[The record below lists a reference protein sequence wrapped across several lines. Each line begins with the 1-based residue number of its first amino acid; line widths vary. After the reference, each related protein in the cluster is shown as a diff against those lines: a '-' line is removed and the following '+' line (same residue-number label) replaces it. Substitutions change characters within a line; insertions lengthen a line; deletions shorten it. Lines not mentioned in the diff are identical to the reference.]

1 MGEVLKLSIKY
12 PMENDKASVEKRQ
25 HWNFWIIYEELRVST
40 EKSELSNS
48 ISLKELN
55 ESVGFLM
62 FLFMQ

>member
-12 PMENDKASVEKRQ
+12 PIENDKASVEKRQ
-25 HWNFWIIYEELRVST
+25 HWNFWIIYEKLRGST
-40 EKSELSNS
+40 EKSEISNT

>member
-40 EKSELSNS
+40 EKSEISYS

>member
-1 MGEVLKLSIKY
+1 MGKVLKLSIKY
-12 PMENDKASVEKRQ
+12 PIENDKASVEKRQ
-25 HWNFWIIYEELRVST
+25 HWNFWIIYEKLRGST
-40 EKSELSNS
+40 EKSEISNT

>member
-25 HWNFWIIYEELRVST
+25 HWNFWIIFEELRVST
-40 EKSELSNS
+40 EKSEISNS

>member
-25 HWNFWIIYEELRVST
+25 HWNFWIMFEELRVST

>member
-1 MGEVLKLSIKY
+1 MGEVLKLSLKY

-25 HWNFWIIYEELRVST
+25 HWNFWIIFEELRVST
-40 EKSELSNS
+40 EKSEISNS

>member
-25 HWNFWIIYEELRVST
+25 HWNFWIIFEELRVST